1 VARRRVR
8 VYHSRM
14 GEERPRRTDAG
25 LVGPGLSYGIQPG
38 LRFVCVLDGN
48 GGCRTLD
55 LPELSCWTPDQGVI
69 WVHLER
75 DDPAADAWL
84 RAHSGIDSVNCDALL
99 AAESRPRVEE
109 SGDALLVVLR
119 GVNRSAGSDALDLVP
134 IHLWID
140 AHRVISLRDKDH
152 YLMALRDIRE
162 ALVEGR
168 GPKSPGELFVQIA
181 EKIVQDIEPAAAE
194 LEDQAD
200 ELDDTLLEQDSY
212 LCRGKLSDMRRHAIK
227 LRRYMAPQREALFR
241 LQVEDASWLSR
252 RDKIRLREVT
262 DRVLRHV
269 ENLDAVRDRA
279 TILHEDL
286 AAQIAENHA
295 KASNRLTMIA
305 AILLP
310 PSLVA
315 GLLGANVG
323 GIPGSSEPWAFAL
336 VCLIVVLIFPL
347 EIYILRRLNW
357 L

>member
-1 VARRRVR
+1 
-8 VYHSRM
+8 M
-14 GEERPRRTDAG
+14 GEERPGRTDAG
-25 LVGPGLSYGIQPG
+25 PTGPRLDYGIQPG
-38 LRFVCVLDGN
+38 LRFACVLDGK
-48 GGCRTLD
+48 GGCRALD
-55 LPELSCWTPDQGVI
+55 FDALSRWTPEQGVV

-75 DDPAADAWL
+75 DAPEADAWL
-84 RAHSGIDSVNCDALL
+84 RAHAGIDSVHCDALL

-109 SGDALLVVLR
+109 SGDALLIVLR
-119 GVNRSAGSDALDLVP
+119 GVNRSEGSDALDLVP
-134 IHLWID
+134 VHLWVD

-162 ALVEGR
+162 ALVQGR

-181 EKIVQDIEPAAAE
+181 EKVVQNIEPAVAR
-194 LEDQAD
+194 LEDEAD
-200 ELDDTLLEQDSY
+200 ELDDTLLEHDSY
-212 LCRGKLSDMRRHAIK
+212 VCRGKLSDMRRSAIH

-241 LQVEDASWLSR
+241 LQVEDASWLTR

-269 ENLDAVRDRA
+269 ENLDSVRDRA

-295 KASNRLTMIA
+295 KASNRLTLIA

-310 PSLVA
+310 PSLIA

-323 GIPGSSEPWAFAL
+323 GIPGTGEPWAFAL
-336 VCLIVVLIFPL
+336 VCLVVILLFPL
-347 EIYILRRLNW
+347 ELYILRRLDW

>member
-1 VARRRVR
+1 
-8 VYHSRM
+8 M
-14 GEERPRRTDAG
+14 GEERPGRTDAG
-25 LVGPGLSYGIQPG
+25 LIGPGLSYGIQPG
-38 LRFVCVLDGN
+38 LRFACILDGR

-55 LPELSCWTPDQGVI
+55 FDELSRWTPEQGVI

-75 DDPAADAWL
+75 DAPEADAWL
-84 RAHSGIDSVNCDALL
+84 RAQSGIDSVNCDALL
-99 AAESRPRVEE
+99 AVESRPRVEE
-109 SGDALLVVLR
+109 CGDALLIVLR
-119 GVNRSAGSDALDLVP
+119 GVNRSEGSDALDLVP
-134 IHLWID
+134 VHLWID
-140 AHRVISLRDKDH
+140 PHRVISLRDKDH

-162 ALVEGR
+162 TLVQGR
-168 GPKSPGELFVQIA
+168 GPKNAGELFVQIA
-181 EKIVQDIEPAAAE
+181 EKVVRDIEPTVAN
-194 LEDQAD
+194 LEDEAD

-212 LCRGKLSDMRRHAIK
+212 VCRGKLSDMRRNAIQ

-241 LQVEDASWLSR
+241 LQVEDVSWLSR

-262 DRVLRHV
+262 DRVMRHV

-286 AAQIAENHA
+286 AAQIAETHA
-295 KASNRLTMIA
+295 KVSNRLTLIA

-323 GIPGSSEPWAFAL
+323 GIPGTGQPWAFAL
-336 VCLIVVLIFPL
+336 VCVLVVLLFPL
-347 EIYILRRLNW
+347 EIYVLRRLGW